1 MRRIAAQ
8 QPRSLLVLLHEEQF
22 RFRWDGPA
30 LEAVGLPVLLL
41 LLLLLLL
48 MRLLEVDV
56 VQAGRLAVVLR

>member
-1 MRRIAAQ
+1 MRWIAAQ
-8 QPRSLLVLLHEEQF
+8 QPRSLLVLLHEEHF
-22 RFRWDGPA
+22 RFRWDEPA
-30 LEAVGLPVLLL
+30 LEAVGLPVLL